1 MPAYVNLTIDDIQ
14 TQVPG
19 DYTVLEAARK
29 LNIKIPTLCHH
40 QMTNC
45 MTVNK
50 VASCR
55 ICVVEVEG
63 RRNLAPSC
71 STKVA
76 QGMVVKTHTPRV
88 IRARRVLLQ
97 LLLSNHPKD
106 CLNCYASGN
115 CELQTLAD
123 QMHTDANR
131 FEGQSSEFAVE
142 TSSEAI
148 TRDLNKCIRCR
159 RCETACNEMQ
169 TVGVLSGVG
178 RGFDM
183 VVGPA
188 FLHPLEETQCVFCG
202 QCVKACPTGALMGKS
217 YIDEVW
223 KAINDPGK
231 VVVVQ
236 TAPAVRA
243 ALGEEFGQAPG
254 KTVTKKMVSGL
265 RRLGFDHVFDTNFT
279 ADLTIMEEAT
289 EFIHR
294 LQTGGRLPMLT
305 SCCPAWVKFFE
316 HQFPD
321 MLDVPSTCKS
331 PQGMFGAVAKTYWA
345 EKMNIDPS
353 KIVVVSVMPC
363 LSKKYEASRSE
374 LSDSGF
380 MDVDLV
386 LSTRELAR
394 MLKEAG
400 IELLDLPDGEYDNPL
415 GVSSGGADIFGV
427 TGGVCEAALRYA
439 AEVVTGKELE
449 SVDFEAVRGYEGLRH
464 ATVQLG
470 DLELKVA
477 VACGLGNARELLE
490 CIRKGTCE
498 YHLIEIMACPGGCIG
513 GGGQPFVTDAE
524 GDESEVLKKRI
535 AALYAEDA
543 GKELRSSHKNPYIQQ
558 IYDEYLGKPYGE
570 KSHKL
575 LHTNYKKRPAL

>member
-1 MPAYVNLTIDDIQ
+1 MAAYVNVTIDGVQ
-14 TQVPG
+14 AQVPSTHTIL
-19 DYTVLEAARK
+19 DAARDN
-29 LNIKIPTLCHH
+29 NINIPTLCHLKLH
-40 QMTNC
+40 NEES
-45 MTVNK
+45 VNK

-63 RRNLAPSC
+63 RRNLAPAC
-71 STKVA
+71 CTKVSRD
-76 QGMVVKTHTPRV
+76 MVVHTHSARV
-88 IRARRVLLQ
+88 MRARRVIMQ
-97 LLLSNHPKD
+97 LFLSNHPKD

-123 QMHTDANR
+123 QMHTDSNR
-131 FEGQSSEFAVE
+131 FEGQSSDFAIE

-188 FLHPLEETQCVFCG
+188 FLHPLEKTQCVFCG
-202 QCVKACPTGALMGKS
+202 QCVKVCPTGALMGKS
-217 YIDEVW
+217 YIDQVW
-223 KAINDPGK
+223 EDINDPEK

-243 ALGEEFGQAPG
+243 ALGELFGLEPG
-254 KTVTKKMVSGL
+254 TSVTGKMVSGL

-279 ADLTIMEEAT
+279 ADLTILEEAT

-294 LQTGGRLPMLT
+294 VQHGGRLPMLT

-316 HQFPD
+316 HQFQD

-331 PQGMFGAVAKTYWA
+331 PQEMFGAIAKTYWA
-345 EKMNIDPS
+345 EKAGVDPS
-353 KIVVVSVMPC
+353 KVVVVSIMPC

-374 LSDSGF
+374 LSASGF
-380 MDVDLV
+380 QDVDWV
-386 LSTRELAR
+386 LSTRELGR

-400 IELLDLPDGEYDNPL
+400 VDLLKLPEGQFDHPL
-415 GVSSGGADIFGV
+415 GLSSGAADIFGV
-427 TGGVCEAALRYA
+427 TGGVCEAALRMA
-439 AEVVTGKELE
+439 AEVVTGQTLGD
-449 SVDFEAVRGYEGLRH
+449 VDFEAVRGYEGLRE
-464 ATVQLG
+464 ASMKVGEL
-470 DLELKVA
+470 DLKVA
-477 VACGLGNARELLE
+477 VACGLGNARKLLE
-490 CIRKGTCE
+490 SIRAGECE

-513 GGGQPFVTDAE
+513 GGGQPFVDSRTEKD
-524 GDESEVLKKRI
+524 VLHKRI
-535 AALYAEDA
+535 EALYAEDA
-543 GKELRSSHKNPYIQQ
+543 GKKMRKSQDNPYIKQL
-558 IYDEYLGKPYGE
+558 YAEFLGEPYGQ
-570 KSHKL
+570 KSHEL
-575 LHTNYKKRPAL
+575 LHTSYTEREKL